1 MFSCEVIAGAAKGD
15 QCECLPGSGGEA
27 GAGSVHSGPPN
38 ILETKQM
45 RSGVQDTQGPDP
57 VQGKQSMS
65 RRITRREKQVA
76 AQMEVSFS
84 HKSKVLAC

>member
-1 MFSCEVIAGAAKGD
+1 MFSCEVIAGAVAGD

-65 RRITRREKQVA
+65 RRITRREKLA
-76 AQMEVSFS
+76 GSSTNGSFIFS
-84 HKSKVLAC
+84 